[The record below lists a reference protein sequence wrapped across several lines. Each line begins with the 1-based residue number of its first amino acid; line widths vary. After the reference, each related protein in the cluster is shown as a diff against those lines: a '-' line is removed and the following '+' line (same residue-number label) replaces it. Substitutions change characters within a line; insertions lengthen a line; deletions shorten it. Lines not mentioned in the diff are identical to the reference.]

1 MQISTDCTMIQRSA
15 ALLLLLL
22 KLLLLLLL
30 LLLPHDGVPGLSGL
44 YSVAVN
50 FSQHWRWNSA

>member
-1 MQISTDCTMIQRSA
+1 MQLSTDCTMIQSSA
-15 ALLLLLL
+15 A
-22 KLLLLLLL
+22 LLLLLLL
-30 LLLPHDGVPGLSGL
+30 LLLLQQQHDGVPGLLGL

>member
-15 ALLLLLL
+15 ALLLL